1 MTVNERLNKHY
12 GKIGKRLLIKI
23 INACEDLLNYYTY
36 KNEYSD
42 RDFLFYHCPFCEIDG
57 IHCQGVEIDNKIVY
71 LSCPWYVFTG
81 MDCSS
86 WSEENSPMSKGF
98 VNLCRLLR
106 DEEWIKI
113 RVPMLKRWIRHLKTF
128 EESRNKKQ

>member
-12 GKIGKRLLIKI
+12 GKIGKRLLRKI

-36 KNEYSD
+36 NNEYAD
-42 RDFLFYHCPFCEIDG
+42 HNVELCRCPLCNVEGLYCHEIK
-57 IHCQGVEIDNKIVY
+57 VDNKIVY
-71 LSCPWYVFTG
+71 LPCPWYVFTG

-113 RVPMLKRWIRHLKTF
+113 RVPMLKRWIKHLKTF